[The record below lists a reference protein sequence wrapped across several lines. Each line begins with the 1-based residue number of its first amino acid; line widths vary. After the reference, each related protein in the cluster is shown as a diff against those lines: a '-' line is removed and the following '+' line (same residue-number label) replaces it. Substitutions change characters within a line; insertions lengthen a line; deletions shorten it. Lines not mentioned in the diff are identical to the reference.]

1 MNTIIFLGFT
11 LTGLLSMD
19 QDVKRDSKLTIG
31 MNMRKKTYLQ
41 SKAPKCLGNPFR
53 GAPGNNLIDS

>member
-1 MNTIIFLGFT
+1 MMNTIIFLGFT

-31 MNMRKKTYLQ
+31 MNMRTKTYL
-41 SKAPKCLGNPFR
+41 
-53 GAPGNNLIDS
+53 